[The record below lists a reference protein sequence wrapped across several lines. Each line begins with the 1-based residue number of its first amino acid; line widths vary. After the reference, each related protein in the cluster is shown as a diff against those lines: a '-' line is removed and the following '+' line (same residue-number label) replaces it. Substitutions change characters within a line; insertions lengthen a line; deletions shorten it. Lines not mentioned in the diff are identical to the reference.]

1 MSAPAAT
8 MLERLVIATDGG
20 PAGRAA
26 LRWAIVHAGDRA
38 VHLELVFVEAGEDVA
53 HRREREQAV
62 QAAERV
68 LDLILPRAEVTVT
81 VQGGDPFDVLEG
93 ASRATD
99 LLVIGTHHRDRGH
112 PRARGLP
119 QRLAEAA
126 SCPTVVVPS
135 EWISRRGPIVVGVTA
150 LEIPASVLAFAE
162 REAQVSG
169 ETLRLAHAW
178 DMPGIGAEDPR
189 QDPGIGSIPERQS
202 RALGRLAAVARR
214 ADPEVAVDSVLRQ
227 GPVVASLIELAAPAS
242 LLVLGRPHR
251 RPGSRALF
259 GSVSR
264 GVLAKPP
271 CPVAVIP

>member
-1 MSAPAAT
+1 
-8 MLERLVIATDGG
+8 
-20 PAGRAA
+20 
-26 LRWAIVHAGDRA
+26 
-38 VHLELVFVEAGEDVA
+38 
-53 HRREREQAV
+53 
-62 QAAERV
+62 
-68 LDLILPRAEVTVT
+68 
-81 VQGGDPFDVLEG
+81 
-93 ASRATD
+93 
-99 LLVIGTHHRDRGH
+99 
-112 PRARGLP
+112 
-119 QRLAEAA
+119 
-126 SCPTVVVPS
+126 VVVPS

-169 ETLRLAHAW
+169 ETLGLAHAW

-227 GPVVASLIELAAPAS
+227 GPVVASLIELAASAS